1 MESRAQFMAR
11 DKSRNT
17 TGSLGSWRVRVCVIL
32 TLVLA
37 QSPEA
42 ATDYT
47 RFKVTA
53 IKPKEA
59 LMKYDLSQT
68 HLLLYLL

>member
-1 MESRAQFMAR
+1 M
-11 DKSRNT
+11 
-17 TGSLGSWRVRVCVIL
+17 CVIL
-32 TLVLA
+32 MVALA
-37 QSPEA
+37 QSPKA

-47 RFKVTA
+47 CFKVTA
-53 IKPKEA
+53 VKAREA